1 MTRRDSHAIFRN
13 QKGPR
18 MSTDRY
24 NENDEFDE
32 NDTELDRDLPT
43 DDPSGEHG
51 VETSMEIDEKGNEI
65 WYAEDSSL
73 PGKIATGDSANEAIE
88 GIEERR
94 REYRE
99 MLRRARE
106 TNDDSDDGEIPSN
119 DTGEAG
125 IDVSMEV
132 DEQGNEVWFAKDSR
146 IPGSSSMGHSV
157 EEAIDGVEERRK
169 RFRETLRKSREKKRR
184 SE

>member
-1 MTRRDSHAIFRN
+1 MT
-13 QKGPR
+13 
-18 MSTDRY
+18 TDRY
-24 NENDEFDE
+24 DENDEFDE
-32 NDTELDRDLPT
+32 NDADLDREPPM
-43 DDPSGEHG
+43 DDPSGEHK

-88 GIEERR
+88 GIEERK

-99 MLRRARE
+99 VLRRARE
-106 TNDDSDDGEIPSN
+106 TNDENNDDEIPSD
-119 DTGEAG
+119 DTGEVG

-146 IPGSSSMGHSV
+146 IPGSSSIGHSV

-169 RFRETLRKSREKKRR
+169 QFRETLRKSREKKRR
-184 SE
+184 SK

>member
-1 MTRRDSHAIFRN
+1 
-13 QKGPR
+13 
-18 MSTDRY
+18 MSTDSY
-24 NENDEFDE
+24 DENDEFEE
-32 NDTELDRDLPT
+32 NDTDVDHELPT
-43 DDPSGEHG
+43 NDPSGEHE

-73 PGKIATGDSANEAIE
+73 PGNIVTGNSANDAIE
-88 GIEERR
+88 GIEERK

-99 MLRRARE
+99 MLRRARDS
-106 TNDDSDDGEIPSN
+106 NDDDDDNEIPSN

-125 IDVSMEV
+125 IDISMEV

-146 IPGSSSMGHSV
+146 IPGSSSIGHSV

-169 RFRETLRKSREKKRR
+169 QFRETLRKSREKKRLT
-184 SE
+184 E